1 MEYSGEDN
9 LEVMNSA
16 DNYNQHLVD
25 FVVNNLPKK
34 CDKLLD
40 FGSGNGFFARKIT
53 QKTKKMVLCVEPAEN
68 MHKFYKTEPF
78 LSLSNVENAS
88 LDCIY
93 SLNVLEHIEDDE
105 AVVKDFYRALSKNGV
120 LLLYLPAF
128 PCLYSSMD
136 KKVGHFRRYKKKD
149 VQRLFSENY
158 WSIEQVRYV
167 DFLGY
172 FASFLFKFMGND
184 SGTLS
189 LTWLK
194 IYDKF
199 VFPLSLLL
207 DKLTMGKIL
216 GKNIIIKCIK
226 K

>member
-25 FVVNNLPKK
+25 FVVKNLPKK

-40 FGSGNGFFARKIT
+40 FGSGNGFFAREIT
-53 QKTKKMVLCVEPAEN
+53 QKAKKSVLCVEPAEN
-68 MHKFYKTEPF
+68 MHKYYNATPF
-78 LSLSNVENAS
+78 LSLSDLENGS

-158 WSIEQVRYV
+158 WSIEQARYV